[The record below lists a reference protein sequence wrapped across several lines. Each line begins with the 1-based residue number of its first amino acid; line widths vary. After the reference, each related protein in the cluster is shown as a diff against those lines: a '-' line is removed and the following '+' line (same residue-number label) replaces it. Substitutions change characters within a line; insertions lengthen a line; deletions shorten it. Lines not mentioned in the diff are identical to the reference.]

1 MKAIAIALV
10 AILAVFATPAEAKG
24 GGNKRANEQ
33 AKKKEAEKKKER
45 EEREAR
51 RDKIEAFM
59 KDRDGNKD
67 GSLTKDEF
75 ISGETDKTEGG
86 KKFDEYNKNKDRY
99 LSKSEIQN
107 LLGL

>member
-1 MKAIAIALV
+1 MKTLALF
-10 AILAVFATPAEAKG
+10 AILAALTTSVEAKK
-24 GGNKRANEQ
+24 GGNNKRQAEQ
-33 AKKKEAEKKKER
+33 AKKEEARKQKER
-45 EEREAR
+45 AEREQR

-75 ISGETDKTEGG
+75 ISGETDKEQGG

-99 LSKSEIQN
+99 LSKSEIQD
-107 LLGL
+107 LLGI